1 MQEQSSSLRQRPLR
15 SLLFAPGDDERKLRR
30 ALESGA
36 DAIVADLEDA
46 VAPSAKDAARELT
59 RRLLSEP
66 AGASARFVR
75 VNAVGTP
82 WFEDDAELVGGLA
95 PDAVVLPKATPDAA
109 DALAASGLPVIA
121 IVETAIGVR
130 LAFETA
136 SRPHVFALL
145 LGAVDLGAQLGLE
158 TREDGLEIHYARSKL
173 VLDCA
178 AAGIRAPID
187 IVHVAIDDLDGLARQ
202 AELARS
208 LGLRGKAAIH
218 PAQVARINE
227 VFTPSPA
234 ELDWARRVLDAGRAA
249 AAQGRGVINLDGSM
263 VDAAVLLRAA
273 RIVAESE
280 GGSDER

>member
-1 MQEQSSSLRQRPLR
+1 MTAAPPQSPLR

-46 VAPSAKDAARELT
+46 VAPGAKDAARELT

-66 AGASARFVR
+66 RGASARLVR

-82 WFEDDAELVGGLA
+82 WFDEDVGLLGELA
-95 PDAVVLPKATPDAA
+95 PDAVVLPKATPEAA

-121 IVETAIGVR
+121 IVETAMGLR

-136 SRPHVFALL
+136 SRPHVFALA
-145 LGAVDLGAQLGLE
+145 LGAVDLGAQLGLQP
-158 TREDGLEIHYARSKL
+158 REDALEIHYARSKL
-173 VLDCA
+173 VVDSA

-187 IVHVAIDDLDGLARQ
+187 VVHVAIDDLDGLARQ
-202 AELARS
+202 AEFARS

-218 PAQVARINE
+218 PAHVATINE
-227 VFTPSPA
+227 IFTPSPL
-234 ELDWARRVLDAGRAA
+234 ELDWARRVLDAARTA

-263 VDAAVLLRAA
+263 VDAAVALRAR

-280 GGSDER
+280 GGSDEW